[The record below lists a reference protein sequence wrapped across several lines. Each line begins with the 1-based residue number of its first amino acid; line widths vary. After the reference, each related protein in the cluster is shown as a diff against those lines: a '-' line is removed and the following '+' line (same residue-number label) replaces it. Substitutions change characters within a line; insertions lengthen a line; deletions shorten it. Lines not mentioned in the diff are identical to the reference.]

1 MLYNVK
7 LDDIQ
12 DDDNDLELLD
22 AILKN
27 AASNK
32 VDNISTNTEEDKAKV
47 NDAFTKQEVNNKYDG
62 DPVKVN

>member
-1 MLYNVK
+1 M
-7 LDDIQ
+7 
-12 DDDNDLELLD
+12 D